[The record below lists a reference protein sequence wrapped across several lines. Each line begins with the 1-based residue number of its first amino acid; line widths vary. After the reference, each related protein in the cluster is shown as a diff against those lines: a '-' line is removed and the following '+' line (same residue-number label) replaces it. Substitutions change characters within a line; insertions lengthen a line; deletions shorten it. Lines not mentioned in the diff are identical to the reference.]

1 MQRRSTIRQTNARQ
15 TGRQTNKKISDPRKL
30 RDASF
35 IDMAA
40 QRVYDY
46 LQDSDF
52 QNCPSLALIKKG
64 PEKKTIL
71 GII

>member
-1 MQRRSTIRQTNARQ
+1 MQRRSTIRSTNARQ
-15 TGRQTNKKISDPRKL
+15 TGRQTNKKINDPRKL

-52 QNCPSLALIKKG
+52 
-64 PEKKTIL
+64 
-71 GII
+71 